1 MQTTPDNLTSLISYI
16 QSRSHS
22 ERVSQPEH
30 PALQVF
36 VAEVEQTLDTEGP
49 IAAAAHCGE
58 ALIAISGL
66 LGLAAQ
72 GDPITLAVL
81 ASRDLTTQDL
91 TQFGLWLDQRGEEL
105 TTTLS

>member
-1 MQTTPDNLTSLISYI
+1 MQTSPDSLTSLIFFI
-16 QSRSHS
+16 QSRSHA
-22 ERVSQPEH
+22 EPVAQPDH

-36 VAEVEQTLDTEGP
+36 VTEIEKTLHTEGP
-49 IAAAAHCGE
+49 LAAAANCGE

-72 GDPITLAVL
+72 GDPTTLVVM
-81 ASRDLTTQDL
+81 ASSDLTEADL

-105 TTTLS
+105 TNLS